1 MDHHNQPP
9 PPRGGPQVTAKD
21 VALANEFFDHFLN
34 ATSLRNILGYYRS
47 ICDLLN
53 LKPNLF
59 PLFYPKL
66 RGYLKHWRANA
77 LWKKFDARAAHKCYG
92 KGKLCANSRVLIIG
106 AGPCGLR
113 TAIEAQL
120 LGAKVVVIEKRDRLS
135 RNNVLHLWPF
145 VIEDLRAL
153 GAKKFFGKFCA
164 GAIDHI
170 SIRQLQCIL
179 LKVVLLLGVEVHT
192 EVSFERLVEPDPV
205 SKTGWRAEF
214 TPSLHPVS
222 QYEFDVVIGAD
233 GKRNTLQGFKRK
245 EFRGKLA
252 IAITANFIN
261 KRTEAE
267 ARVEEISGVAFIFNQ
282 KFFKDLYEATGIDLE
297 NIVYYKDDTH
307 YFVMTAK
314 KSSLIDKGVI
324 KQDLMDTERLLATEN
339 VNREALMDYA
349 REAANFSTNYQMPD
363 VEFAVNHYGQ
373 PDVAMFDFTSMYAA
387 ENASK
392 VVERNGFRLLM
403 ILVGD
408 SLLEPFWPT
417 GSGCARGFLSSLDA
431 AWAIRSWCSG
441 TMTPLDVLAERES
454 IYRLLAQTTPDN
466 LNKEWKSY
474 TLDPAT
480 RYPNLNKNVVL
491 PLQTTALFDSD
502 DPRSLEKMR
511 RNSLEVAAA
520 IEMPKKRRR
529 GNVDNEVLL
538 NWVAEQVREHD
549 DVVVDDFGTLFKDG
563 KVLCA
568 ILNHY
573 RPDLVDYEGV
583 KGEGAAKLNQLAI
596 DILEREIGI
605 SPIMTGEELTKT
617 EDYLAMATYLTQ
629 VYDSFRCEIP
639 HIKHPKLTHDKLP
652 EPLPLKKQPPS
663 KFVHFDPITEE
674 MAESSYISSSEISQM
689 FHSHSLNIKISPS
702 TPLKKIKFEPF
713 SNTLH
718 LVSRNKGGHVC
729 HKVVKKDVCCKFSCC
744 NKMSDSEESSVA
756 TPATSSPDRVYNR
769 VSKWI
774 SNHDFHPQT
783 YDDQVETNLVDGIT
797 DITSVTKNIER
808 TRRTTSRDDGLVVEE
823 RTDVVKCGDVDEA
836 EKDEHFIKNLTKFS
850 QYSPFDKKKRNRTA
864 SPSHFSVIVEGE
876 ELDLPEPKKSDTSFK
891 SVKQHTVQPPVTTYQ
906 PPVPRPSSRH
916 KRHAEPI
923 SLNRQS
929 LDRKTRKRRTIEKIS
944 ASVDHENKLPNQTR
958 GNTDEDFAARIKNLE
973 DKWREP
979 QPAEKKPKDLLRA
992 IGKIETS
999 DWNIKEIEKKI
1010 RENKLGK
1017 PANKDKEK
1025 VPKWSKEQFK
1035 ARQTKMEKQHLDRQ
1049 DSAEAKFADIDKNIK
1064 HLELKLKEGTAR
1076 DLGQNKV
1083 ASITEKFA
1091 SKPPE
1096 NADPKPLQ
1104 KSQSRPVILP
1114 SQNASEFC
1122 HFCNKRVYLM
1132 ERLSAEGR
1140 FFHHGCFKCQYCYT
1154 QLRLGSYAFD
1164 RDGIYDHKFFCIH
1177 HYGMQGELRATKV
1190 IRKPSQR
1197 HVGKSPEKKPLSGIA
1212 GVDLLDRVRTPERVE
1227 FANLSGAASDHEE
1240 SLSQMDEDEWTDK
1253 NFGASA
1259 AELGSSDDESSSLS
1273 GSDSDD
1279 EDAYEE
1285 ALEEPATKEG
1295 TLKWAERLHRRYSKK
1310 RDYSDSDDYSSSDR
1324 SSYYENS
1331 SDDDETDTATEG
1343 EEEIRARELR
1353 KQEVR
1358 VEPPVVQTDTGTDTE
1373 VKKPNLPTVIPDI
1386 LLRVK
1391 SENDSTDFSSAISGG
1406 SDAEPPKNFTLAK
1419 SATAGTLPKKL
1430 PTQNYEKRKSFGS
1443 EFIPK
1448 FKVTEPEPLLI
1459 IKRTPSKL
1467 NLPKEIGKPK
1477 VALATN
1483 FDHVKKYFGKPAV
1496 KPILKRSE
1504 TVANVPKKRL
1514 VKQVSLPDEKKP
1526 EVRFNFDPLDD
1537 NKEVDNYI
1545 ETLLANEEELKKPIQ
1560 FNNEEESEEQEDTE
1574 AISSSI
1580 EDLFK
1585 ALKPETNDEKIEDLL
1600 TWMDDLEHQ
1609 SRDRKTY
1616 RSFSDAKYRN
1626 LERVLKVP
1634 KRADSI
1640 ISKLPKDNIAYFE
1653 RHLAGKSVEEEET
1666 PKIFTLARSKTDIYC
1681 NKPRS
1686 SVDLDAV
1693 SNVDIK
1699 KVLMKFEKAG
1709 SLEKEE
1715 MPPKKRNF
1723 GKRFSLANLKQK
1735 DENFEAAI
1743 KDFEDFVG
1751 GMEKKKEEKDWCVNI
1766 TVSTIPN
1773 PEFLAFQSGKSEE
1786 EKKTEKE
1793 ENLSSSLDSES
1804 EDSGEE
1810 SGGKNSKT
1818 EEKARKNEEK
1828 SKDFDDLKHSKFEDS
1843 LKNEE
1848 SIEDRVR
1855 VCKTEETVQKTGQTV
1870 EGFAELNIENEE
1882 NGSEIEDESNNTEQ
1896 KFDLSNLHIDKGSKN
1911 PSEAEE
1917 MKKNEQKKFEETFN
1931 FDGDLKKNLQKP
1943 VTSIEKRSK
1952 DSDKLKH
1959 FEFEDSLKNEENI
1972 EDAVG
1977 SSKFKQTSDKSDE
1990 INKADNEES
1999 YSDSSSETEESS
2011 GNEDIASK
2019 NLHLDTKSQLKKPSR
2034 EFATIEE
2041 LKKNE
2046 AKNTQKLL
2054 NREEKNESQ
2063 NPLEFE
2069 EKLKKNLPQK
2079 PDNIKKKRKDSDK
2092 LKHFKFG
2099 NSRFKNEEDVGDSK
2113 IEETNQKFRQTI
2125 GNSDKFNK
2133 IGNEESCSDGSSK
2146 TEDSSENEETEET
2159 EQKNRPNVLA
2169 KEPCSEYAAKNIQKP
2184 VNRERENFEE
2194 KLKKN
2199 LSEKSVN
2206 IKKETKDSD
2215 KLKHLKFGNSSSRN
2229 EESVGVSKIEET
2241 TQKFKQ
2247 TIANSAKLNQTGNE
2261 EIEENPSSEYATIE
2275 ELKKNEA
2282 KSTQKNFEEKLKKN
2296 LPQKPVNLEDLYAKV
2311 NKPPKTKLSTCSP
2324 PVPRRT
2330 RKKSFEEVPS
2340 PPPRPQRQ
2348 KSQTEPNNN
2357 EDFLAP
2363 IVPQRKRAMTSSP
2376 LPQRKSDVAPPSTS
2390 KSSSKSHSTSNL
2402 EVQKE
2407 VARLKDLPKVVSDE
2421 STSTSTSSEIRNSAT
2436 EISTDSE
2443 FAHDDPTPTR
2453 ETPFDAFV
2461 TASYLQRPT
2470 ADKAKAPELKLTP
2483 LVPSAPSIV
2492 QRCIAPVKTDGY
2504 ALNRT
2509 QSTGGIA
2516 AKVSLELKK
2525 KYLLGETNPPGT
2537 IQKSGSAST
2546 LDTKLKSF
2554 HSNITD
2560 CQKMLKPA
2568 PVTTAPVKPVIFEHE
2583 PEGRPR
2589 SPVHETSIIVPTIDW
2604 SKHKPS
2610 DSDHEPETP
2619 EFKFD
2624 VIPTVLIEET
2634 PKITK
2639 TLNQPKLLPELEPNI
2654 LPEIHDVL
2662 HVKRKLSIETESEA
2676 DANTA
2681 ALTETELSDWARD
2694 GAVSDD
2700 LDDDFTS
2707 RSNKK
2712 PKMLEGKAK
2721 IAESHVCGKETTTTE
2736 AVNSVLCNN
2745 LDIEF
2750 MDTGTETSS
2759 DDAVGDSQDGYVLFK
2774 DEDEL
2779 VDDSLNI
2786 VEARNTGYCIIDN
2799 AGQDFG
2805 GTVIDLKPADLEQLK
2820 AKQTNEHDEDSLLIV
2835 EGTTTEE
2842 NTCSDSTVKNLTE
2855 IAAKDPIN
2863 NNNFQRKRLEDKLAQ
2878 LKAEKVSPPVDLK
2891 PKYEFSNAKDSIDV
2905 RKSRRRSKPDLIQED
2920 KETTPETPFPVRTPD
2935 VIYKKEFIEKERDV
2949 NQKLVQ
2955 EMVMNKMKAENKS
2968 LERRRRKSRQFD
2980 LTETNRTDSNNR
2992 TATTP
2997 DVLLSTLRPL
3007 DTTIT
3012 TTPEVVVEEQ
3022 VRRNSFSGLRDTGTP
3037 PPVPPLPLNY
3047 TGNSIKDDSSD
3058 GERLDRSSCDTLDK
3072 SGTLDSVS
3080 SNNRQNKSARKAARQ
3095 AQLKRHRMAQEIQRK
3110 LEETEV
3116 KTRELEER
3124 GVLVEKALRGE
3135 VDGRCAKEESELLQE
3150 WFDLMRDRTEL
3161 RRYERELMVRAQEVE
3176 LEDRHARLQHELR
3189 ERLENT
3195 EEKTGQDVDIESS
3208 IIKEMMDIVAKRD
3221 SLIALLEE
3229 DRLRYSNEDRDF
3241 EEQVLAKGL
3250 RLTPIRKTPE
3260 K

>member
-21 VALANEFFDHFLN
+21 VAQANEYFDHFLN

-92 KGKLCANSRVLIIG
+92 KGKLCSNSRVLIIG

-205 SKTGWRAEF
+205 SKTGWKAEF
-214 TPSLHPVS
+214 TPSDHPVS

-349 REAANFSTNYQMPD
+349 QEAANFSTNYQMPD
-363 VEFAVNHYGQ
+363 LEFAVNHYGQ

-491 PLQTTALFDSD
+491 PLQTTPLFDSD
-502 DPRSLEKMR
+502 DAKSLEKMR
-511 RNSLEVAAA
+511 KNSLEVATP

-549 DVVVDDFGTLFKDG
+549 DVVVGDFGSLFKDG
-563 KVLCA
+563 RVLCA

-573 RPDLVDYEGV
+573 RPDLVDFEGV
-583 KGEGAAKLNQLAI
+583 KSEGAAKLNQLAI
-596 DILEREIGI
+596 DILEREI
-605 SPIMTGEELTKT
+605 E
-617 EDYLAMATYLTQ
+617 
-629 VYDSFRCEIP
+629 
-639 HIKHPKLTHDKLP
+639 
-652 EPLPLKKQPPS
+652 
-663 KFVHFDPITEE
+663 
-674 MAESSYISSSEISQM
+674 
-689 FHSHSLNIKISPS
+689 
-702 TPLKKIKFEPF
+702 
-713 SNTLH
+713 
-718 LVSRNKGGHVC
+718 
-729 HKVVKKDVCCKFSCC
+729 FSCGK
-744 NKMSDSEESSVA
+744 KMSDSEENSVA
-756 TPATSSPDRVYNR
+756 AATPTPDHVFNR
-769 VSKWI
+769 VSNWI
-774 SNHDFHPQT
+774 STHDFKPQN
-783 YDDQVETNLVDGIT
+783 YEDQVETNLVDGIT

-808 TRRTTSRDDGLVVEE
+808 TRRTAPSDDGLVVEE
-823 RTDVVKCGDVDEA
+823 RTDVVKCGDTTNELVD
-836 EKDEHFIKNLTKFS
+836 KDEHFIKNLTKFS

-876 ELDLPEPKKSDTSFK
+876 ELELPEPKKSDTSFK
-891 SVKQHTVQPPVTTYQ
+891 SVKQHQIQPPVAYQ
-906 PPVPRPSSRH
+906 PPVSRPSSRH

-929 LDRKTRKRRTIEKIS
+929 LERKTRKRRTMEKIG
-944 ASVDHENKLPNQTR
+944 ASVEERQKILEEIVANRNERHNKRRQQRRLQTEQFLKSMQMLQANAKPDSQPFEDYSLFVYRQTAPNFEDRVKDLEKKFTYVPDHENKLPNQTR
-958 GNTDEDFAARIKNLE
+958 GNTDEDFAARIKSLE

-1035 ARQTKMEKQHLDRQ
+1035 ARQTKMEKQHLERQ

-1096 NADPKPLQ
+1096 SAESKSLQ

-1140 FFHHGCFKCQYCYT
+1140 FFHHGCFKCQYCHT

-1177 HYGMQGELRATKV
+1177 HYGMQGELRVTKV
-1190 IRKPSQR
+1190 VRKPSQR
-1197 HVGKSPEKKPLSGIA
+1197 QLGKSPEKKPLSGIA

-1273 GSDSDD
+1273 GTDSDD

-1295 TLKWAERLHRRYSKK
+1295 TLKWAERWHRRYSKK
-1310 RDYSDSDDYSSSDR
+1310 RNDSDSDDYSSSDR

-1331 SDDDETDTATEG
+1331 SDDDESDTATEG

-1373 VKKPNLPTVIPDI
+1373 V
-1386 LLRVK
+1386 
-1391 SENDSTDFSSAISGG
+1391 
-1406 SDAEPPKNFTLAK
+1406 
-1419 SATAGTLPKKL
+1419 
-1430 PTQNYEKRKSFGS
+1430 
-1443 EFIPK
+1443 
-1448 FKVTEPEPLLI
+1448 
-1459 IKRTPSKL
+1459 
-1467 NLPKEIGKPK
+1467 
-1477 VALATN
+1477 
-1483 FDHVKKYFGKPAV
+1483 
-1496 KPILKRSE
+1496 
-1504 TVANVPKKRL
+1504 
-1514 VKQVSLPDEKKP
+1514 
-1526 EVRFNFDPLDD
+1526 
-1537 NKEVDNYI
+1537 
-1545 ETLLANEEELKKPIQ
+1545 
-1560 FNNEEESEEQEDTE
+1560 
-1574 AISSSI
+1574 
-1580 EDLFK
+1580 
-1585 ALKPETNDEKIEDLL
+1585 
-1600 TWMDDLEHQ
+1600 
-1609 SRDRKTY
+1609 
-1616 RSFSDAKYRN
+1616 
-1626 LERVLKVP
+1626 
-1634 KRADSI
+1634 
-1640 ISKLPKDNIAYFE
+1640 
-1653 RHLAGKSVEEEET
+1653 
-1666 PKIFTLARSKTDIYC
+1666 
-1681 NKPRS
+1681 
-1686 SVDLDAV
+1686 
-1693 SNVDIK
+1693 
-1699 KVLMKFEKAG
+1699 
-1709 SLEKEE
+1709 
-1715 MPPKKRNF
+1715 
-1723 GKRFSLANLKQK
+1723 
-1735 DENFEAAI
+1735 
-1743 KDFEDFVG
+1743 
-1751 GMEKKKEEKDWCVNI
+1751 
-1766 TVSTIPN
+1766 
-1773 PEFLAFQSGKSEE
+1773 
-1786 EKKTEKE
+1786 
-1793 ENLSSSLDSES
+1793 
-1804 EDSGEE
+1804 
-1810 SGGKNSKT
+1810 
-1818 EEKARKNEEK
+1818 
-1828 SKDFDDLKHSKFEDS
+1828 
-1843 LKNEE
+1843 
-1848 SIEDRVR
+1848 
-1855 VCKTEETVQKTGQTV
+1855 
-1870 EGFAELNIENEE
+1870 
-1882 NGSEIEDESNNTEQ
+1882 
-1896 KFDLSNLHIDKGSKN
+1896 
-1911 PSEAEE
+1911 
-1917 MKKNEQKKFEETFN
+1917 
-1931 FDGDLKKNLQKP
+1931 
-1943 VTSIEKRSK
+1943 
-1952 DSDKLKH
+1952 
-1959 FEFEDSLKNEENI
+1959 
-1972 EDAVG
+1972 
-1977 SSKFKQTSDKSDE
+1977 
-1990 INKADNEES
+1990 
-1999 YSDSSSETEESS
+1999 
-2011 GNEDIASK
+2011 
-2019 NLHLDTKSQLKKPSR
+2019 
-2034 EFATIEE
+2034 
-2041 LKKNE
+2041 
-2046 AKNTQKLL
+2046 
-2054 NREEKNESQ
+2054 
-2063 NPLEFE
+2063 
-2069 EKLKKNLPQK
+2069 
-2079 PDNIKKKRKDSDK
+2079 
-2092 LKHFKFG
+2092 
-2099 NSRFKNEEDVGDSK
+2099 
-2113 IEETNQKFRQTI
+2113 
-2125 GNSDKFNK
+2125 
-2133 IGNEESCSDGSSK
+2133 
-2146 TEDSSENEETEET
+2146 
-2159 EQKNRPNVLA
+2159 
-2169 KEPCSEYAAKNIQKP
+2169 
-2184 VNRERENFEE
+2184 
-2194 KLKKN
+2194 
-2199 LSEKSVN
+2199 
-2206 IKKETKDSD
+2206 
-2215 KLKHLKFGNSSSRN
+2215 
-2229 EESVGVSKIEET
+2229 
-2241 TQKFKQ
+2241 
-2247 TIANSAKLNQTGNE
+2247 
-2261 EIEENPSSEYATIE
+2261 
-2275 ELKKNEA
+2275 
-2282 KSTQKNFEEKLKKN
+2282 
-2296 LPQKPVNLEDLYAKV
+2296 
-2311 NKPPKTKLSTCSP
+2311 
-2324 PVPRRT
+2324 
-2330 RKKSFEEVPS
+2330 
-2340 PPPRPQRQ
+2340 
-2348 KSQTEPNNN
+2348 
-2357 EDFLAP
+2357 
-2363 IVPQRKRAMTSSP
+2363 
-2376 LPQRKSDVAPPSTS
+2376 
-2390 KSSSKSHSTSNL
+2390 
-2402 EVQKE
+2402 
-2407 VARLKDLPKVVSDE
+2407 VSDE
-2421 STSTSTSSEIRNSAT
+2421 STSDSSSEIRNSAT

-2453 ETPFDAFV
+2453 EAPFMPFNDVHVTKTRGSHHRTPRKIQV
-2461 TASYLQRPT
+2461 TSSYLQRPI
-2470 ADKAKAPELKLTP
+2470 DKGKALNNIVTPPKNDIELKLTP

-2492 QRCIAPVKTDGY
+2492 RKTAPVRTDGY

-2525 KYLLGETNPPGT
+2525 KYLLGESHAPGA

-2560 CQKMLKPA
+2560 CQKMLKP
-2568 PVTTAPVKPVIFEHE
+2568 VITAQKPPPISIKPEVYENE

-2604 SKHKPS
+2604 SKTKPTNHS
-2610 DSDHEPETP
+2610 EDSLSTDSEPKTP
-2619 EFKFD
+2619 EFNFD
-2624 VIPTVLIEET
+2624 SIPTVRIDEIPPDSLCIEAEVGMVVEP
-2634 PKITK
+2634 PKTTK
-2639 TLNQPKLLPELEPNI
+2639 TLNQPKLLPELETKDV

-2662 HVKRKLSIETESEA
+2662 HVKRKLSIETESKSCDSEVEA
-2676 DANTA
+2676 EVTA

-2700 LDDDFTS
+2700 LGDDFDLETS

-2712 PKMLEGKAK
+2712 PKMIDNKAK
-2721 IAESHVCGKETTTTE
+2721 ITELEDLDHVCGKETTE
-2736 AVNSVLCNN
+2736 ALNSVLCRN

-2759 DDAVGDSQDGYVLFK
+2759 DDGVVDSQDGYVLFK
-2774 DEDEL
+2774 DEEDLAE
-2779 VDDSLNI
+2779 DSLNPVI
-2786 VEARNTGYCIIDN
+2786 EARNEVLKNTGYCIIDSESN
-2799 AGQDFG
+2799 FG
-2805 GTVIDLKPADLEQLK
+2805 SAVTDLKADDLEQLK

-2855 IAAKDPIN
+2855 IAVDKDPIE
-2863 NNNFQRKRLEDKLAQ
+2863 NNNFQRKRLEDKLAK
-2878 LKAEKVSPPVDLK
+2878 LKAEQASRVEFDEHCRRLQTKF
-2891 PKYEFSNAKDSIDV
+2891 EFSHVKDSIDV
-2905 RKSRRRSKPDLIQED
+2905 RKSRRKSKDSPQKPDLIQEE
-2920 KETTPETPFPVRTPD
+2920 KATPPESPVTPVVRTPD

-2968 LERRRRKSRQFD
+2968 LERRRRKSRQFELSKSATTD
-2980 LTETNRTDSNNR
+2980 IVSEINHNLTDSNR
-2992 TATTP
+2992 TATP
-2997 DVLLSTLRPL
+2997 DVLLSTLRPVSVHVTEFQTPVAPPRLKHEKLKEDARVRARLLSNEELGLSPEDKLVKLREKLGEGSLKRSKSREETKVERESPMKVCKSDPNLL
-3007 DTTIT
+3007 DTDEKKGKKKKDRERRKSFTKIFT
-3012 TTPEVVVEEQ
+3012 TFFTKKSPTGLLAKISPKARDVSKSCANLDLRDAEVVIEEPI
-3022 VRRNSFSGLRDTGTP
+3022 RRNSFSGHRDSGTP
-3037 PPVPPLPLNY
+3037 PPVPPLPLHY
-3047 TGNSIKDDSSD
+3047 TGNSIKDDDSSD
-3058 GERLDRSSCDTLDK
+3058 GDRHDRSSCDTLDK

-3080 SNNRQNKSARKAARQ
+3080 SNNRQNKGARRAARQ

-3135 VDGRCAKEESELLQE
+3135 VDGRCPKEESELLQE

-3161 RRYERELMVRAQEVE
+3161 RRYERELMVRAQELE

-3189 ERLENT
+3189 ERLENDEQKT
-3195 EEKTGQDVDIESS
+3195 EHDVEIESS

-3241 EEQVLAKGL
+3241 EEQMLAKGL

>member
-1 MDHHNQPP
+1 MKRVDDVFRPVEDLAMDHHNQPP

-944 ASVDHENKLPNQTR
+944 ASVEERQKILEEIVANRTERQNKRRQQRRLQTEQFLKSMQMLQANAKPDSQPFEDYSLFVYRQTAPNFEDRVKDLERKFTYVPDHENKLPNQTR

-1373 VKKPNLPTVIPDI
+1373 V
-1386 LLRVK
+1386 
-1391 SENDSTDFSSAISGG
+1391 
-1406 SDAEPPKNFTLAK
+1406 
-1419 SATAGTLPKKL
+1419 
-1430 PTQNYEKRKSFGS
+1430 
-1443 EFIPK
+1443 
-1448 FKVTEPEPLLI
+1448 
-1459 IKRTPSKL
+1459 
-1467 NLPKEIGKPK
+1467 
-1477 VALATN
+1477 
-1483 FDHVKKYFGKPAV
+1483 
-1496 KPILKRSE
+1496 
-1504 TVANVPKKRL
+1504 
-1514 VKQVSLPDEKKP
+1514 
-1526 EVRFNFDPLDD
+1526 
-1537 NKEVDNYI
+1537 
-1545 ETLLANEEELKKPIQ
+1545 
-1560 FNNEEESEEQEDTE
+1560 
-1574 AISSSI
+1574 
-1580 EDLFK
+1580 
-1585 ALKPETNDEKIEDLL
+1585 
-1600 TWMDDLEHQ
+1600 
-1609 SRDRKTY
+1609 
-1616 RSFSDAKYRN
+1616 
-1626 LERVLKVP
+1626 
-1634 KRADSI
+1634 
-1640 ISKLPKDNIAYFE
+1640 
-1653 RHLAGKSVEEEET
+1653 
-1666 PKIFTLARSKTDIYC
+1666 
-1681 NKPRS
+1681 
-1686 SVDLDAV
+1686 
-1693 SNVDIK
+1693 
-1699 KVLMKFEKAG
+1699 
-1709 SLEKEE
+1709 
-1715 MPPKKRNF
+1715 
-1723 GKRFSLANLKQK
+1723 
-1735 DENFEAAI
+1735 
-1743 KDFEDFVG
+1743 
-1751 GMEKKKEEKDWCVNI
+1751 
-1766 TVSTIPN
+1766 
-1773 PEFLAFQSGKSEE
+1773 
-1786 EKKTEKE
+1786 
-1793 ENLSSSLDSES
+1793 
-1804 EDSGEE
+1804 
-1810 SGGKNSKT
+1810 
-1818 EEKARKNEEK
+1818 
-1828 SKDFDDLKHSKFEDS
+1828 
-1843 LKNEE
+1843 
-1848 SIEDRVR
+1848 
-1855 VCKTEETVQKTGQTV
+1855 
-1870 EGFAELNIENEE
+1870 
-1882 NGSEIEDESNNTEQ
+1882 
-1896 KFDLSNLHIDKGSKN
+1896 
-1911 PSEAEE
+1911 
-1917 MKKNEQKKFEETFN
+1917 
-1931 FDGDLKKNLQKP
+1931 
-1943 VTSIEKRSK
+1943 
-1952 DSDKLKH
+1952 
-1959 FEFEDSLKNEENI
+1959 
-1972 EDAVG
+1972 
-1977 SSKFKQTSDKSDE
+1977 
-1990 INKADNEES
+1990 
-1999 YSDSSSETEESS
+1999 
-2011 GNEDIASK
+2011 
-2019 NLHLDTKSQLKKPSR
+2019 
-2034 EFATIEE
+2034 
-2041 LKKNE
+2041 
-2046 AKNTQKLL
+2046 
-2054 NREEKNESQ
+2054 
-2063 NPLEFE
+2063 
-2069 EKLKKNLPQK
+2069 
-2079 PDNIKKKRKDSDK
+2079 
-2092 LKHFKFG
+2092 
-2099 NSRFKNEEDVGDSK
+2099 
-2113 IEETNQKFRQTI
+2113 
-2125 GNSDKFNK
+2125 
-2133 IGNEESCSDGSSK
+2133 
-2146 TEDSSENEETEET
+2146 
-2159 EQKNRPNVLA
+2159 
-2169 KEPCSEYAAKNIQKP
+2169 
-2184 VNRERENFEE
+2184 
-2194 KLKKN
+2194 
-2199 LSEKSVN
+2199 
-2206 IKKETKDSD
+2206 
-2215 KLKHLKFGNSSSRN
+2215 
-2229 EESVGVSKIEET
+2229 
-2241 TQKFKQ
+2241 
-2247 TIANSAKLNQTGNE
+2247 
-2261 EIEENPSSEYATIE
+2261 
-2275 ELKKNEA
+2275 
-2282 KSTQKNFEEKLKKN
+2282 
-2296 LPQKPVNLEDLYAKV
+2296 
-2311 NKPPKTKLSTCSP
+2311 
-2324 PVPRRT
+2324 
-2330 RKKSFEEVPS
+2330 
-2340 PPPRPQRQ
+2340 
-2348 KSQTEPNNN
+2348 
-2357 EDFLAP
+2357 
-2363 IVPQRKRAMTSSP
+2363 
-2376 LPQRKSDVAPPSTS
+2376 
-2390 KSSSKSHSTSNL
+2390 
-2402 EVQKE
+2402 
-2407 VARLKDLPKVVSDE
+2407 VSDE

-2453 ETPFDAFV
+2453 ETPFDAFVTKHRGGGGSRPRKIQV

-3012 TTPEVVVEEQ
+3012 TTPVAPPRLKHEKLKEDARLKARLLSNEELGLSPEDKLVKLREKLGEGALKRSQSREDAKIEREKPIKVLCKSDPNLLETDEKKGKKKKDRERRKSFTKILATFFTKKSPTGFLAKISPKTKDVSKEVVVEEQ

>member
-1 MDHHNQPP
+1 MKRVDDVFRPVEDLAMDHHNQPP

-639 HIKHPKLTHDKLP
+639 HIKHPKL
-652 EPLPLKKQPPS
+652 
-663 KFVHFDPITEE
+663 
-674 MAESSYISSSEISQM
+674 
-689 FHSHSLNIKISPS
+689 
-702 TPLKKIKFEPF
+702 
-713 SNTLH
+713 
-718 LVSRNKGGHVC
+718 
-729 HKVVKKDVCCKFSCC
+729 
-744 NKMSDSEESSVA
+744 
-756 TPATSSPDRVYNR
+756 
-769 VSKWI
+769 
-774 SNHDFHPQT
+774 
-783 YDDQVETNLVDGIT
+783 
-797 DITSVTKNIER
+797 
-808 TRRTTSRDDGLVVEE
+808 
-823 RTDVVKCGDVDEA
+823 
-836 EKDEHFIKNLTKFS
+836 
-850 QYSPFDKKKRNRTA
+850 
-864 SPSHFSVIVEGE
+864 
-876 ELDLPEPKKSDTSFK
+876 DLPEPKKSDTSFK

-944 ASVDHENKLPNQTR
+944 ASVEERQKILEEIVANRTERQNKRRQQRRLQTEQFLKSMQMLQANAKPDSQPFEDYSLFVYRQTAPNFEDRVKDLERKFTYVPDHENKLPNQTR

-1373 VKKPNLPTVIPDI
+1373 V
-1386 LLRVK
+1386 
-1391 SENDSTDFSSAISGG
+1391 
-1406 SDAEPPKNFTLAK
+1406 
-1419 SATAGTLPKKL
+1419 
-1430 PTQNYEKRKSFGS
+1430 
-1443 EFIPK
+1443 
-1448 FKVTEPEPLLI
+1448 
-1459 IKRTPSKL
+1459 
-1467 NLPKEIGKPK
+1467 
-1477 VALATN
+1477 
-1483 FDHVKKYFGKPAV
+1483 
-1496 KPILKRSE
+1496 
-1504 TVANVPKKRL
+1504 
-1514 VKQVSLPDEKKP
+1514 
-1526 EVRFNFDPLDD
+1526 
-1537 NKEVDNYI
+1537 
-1545 ETLLANEEELKKPIQ
+1545 
-1560 FNNEEESEEQEDTE
+1560 
-1574 AISSSI
+1574 
-1580 EDLFK
+1580 
-1585 ALKPETNDEKIEDLL
+1585 
-1600 TWMDDLEHQ
+1600 
-1609 SRDRKTY
+1609 
-1616 RSFSDAKYRN
+1616 
-1626 LERVLKVP
+1626 
-1634 KRADSI
+1634 
-1640 ISKLPKDNIAYFE
+1640 
-1653 RHLAGKSVEEEET
+1653 
-1666 PKIFTLARSKTDIYC
+1666 
-1681 NKPRS
+1681 
-1686 SVDLDAV
+1686 
-1693 SNVDIK
+1693 
-1699 KVLMKFEKAG
+1699 
-1709 SLEKEE
+1709 
-1715 MPPKKRNF
+1715 
-1723 GKRFSLANLKQK
+1723 
-1735 DENFEAAI
+1735 
-1743 KDFEDFVG
+1743 
-1751 GMEKKKEEKDWCVNI
+1751 
-1766 TVSTIPN
+1766 
-1773 PEFLAFQSGKSEE
+1773 
-1786 EKKTEKE
+1786 
-1793 ENLSSSLDSES
+1793 
-1804 EDSGEE
+1804 
-1810 SGGKNSKT
+1810 
-1818 EEKARKNEEK
+1818 
-1828 SKDFDDLKHSKFEDS
+1828 
-1843 LKNEE
+1843 
-1848 SIEDRVR
+1848 
-1855 VCKTEETVQKTGQTV
+1855 
-1870 EGFAELNIENEE
+1870 
-1882 NGSEIEDESNNTEQ
+1882 
-1896 KFDLSNLHIDKGSKN
+1896 
-1911 PSEAEE
+1911 
-1917 MKKNEQKKFEETFN
+1917 
-1931 FDGDLKKNLQKP
+1931 
-1943 VTSIEKRSK
+1943 
-1952 DSDKLKH
+1952 
-1959 FEFEDSLKNEENI
+1959 
-1972 EDAVG
+1972 
-1977 SSKFKQTSDKSDE
+1977 
-1990 INKADNEES
+1990 
-1999 YSDSSSETEESS
+1999 
-2011 GNEDIASK
+2011 
-2019 NLHLDTKSQLKKPSR
+2019 
-2034 EFATIEE
+2034 
-2041 LKKNE
+2041 
-2046 AKNTQKLL
+2046 
-2054 NREEKNESQ
+2054 
-2063 NPLEFE
+2063 
-2069 EKLKKNLPQK
+2069 
-2079 PDNIKKKRKDSDK
+2079 
-2092 LKHFKFG
+2092 
-2099 NSRFKNEEDVGDSK
+2099 
-2113 IEETNQKFRQTI
+2113 
-2125 GNSDKFNK
+2125 
-2133 IGNEESCSDGSSK
+2133 
-2146 TEDSSENEETEET
+2146 
-2159 EQKNRPNVLA
+2159 
-2169 KEPCSEYAAKNIQKP
+2169 
-2184 VNRERENFEE
+2184 
-2194 KLKKN
+2194 
-2199 LSEKSVN
+2199 
-2206 IKKETKDSD
+2206 
-2215 KLKHLKFGNSSSRN
+2215 
-2229 EESVGVSKIEET
+2229 
-2241 TQKFKQ
+2241 
-2247 TIANSAKLNQTGNE
+2247 
-2261 EIEENPSSEYATIE
+2261 
-2275 ELKKNEA
+2275 
-2282 KSTQKNFEEKLKKN
+2282 
-2296 LPQKPVNLEDLYAKV
+2296 
-2311 NKPPKTKLSTCSP
+2311 
-2324 PVPRRT
+2324 
-2330 RKKSFEEVPS
+2330 
-2340 PPPRPQRQ
+2340 
-2348 KSQTEPNNN
+2348 
-2357 EDFLAP
+2357 
-2363 IVPQRKRAMTSSP
+2363 
-2376 LPQRKSDVAPPSTS
+2376 
-2390 KSSSKSHSTSNL
+2390 
-2402 EVQKE
+2402 
-2407 VARLKDLPKVVSDE
+2407 VSDE

-2453 ETPFDAFV
+2453 ETPFDAFVTKHRGGGGSRPRKIQV

-3012 TTPEVVVEEQ
+3012 TTPVAPPRLKHEKLKEDARLKARLLSNEELGLSPEDKLVKLREKLGEGALKRSQSREDAKIEREKPIKVLCKSDPNLLETDEKKGKKKKDRERRKSFTKILATFFTKKSPTGFLAKISPKTKDVSKSCANLDLRDAEVVVEEQ